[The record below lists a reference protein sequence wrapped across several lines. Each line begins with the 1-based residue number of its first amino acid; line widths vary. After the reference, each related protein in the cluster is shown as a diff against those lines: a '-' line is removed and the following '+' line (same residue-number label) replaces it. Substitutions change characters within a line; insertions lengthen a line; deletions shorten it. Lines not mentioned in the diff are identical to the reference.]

1 MTENSERYWEAR
13 WRDEAAENDR
23 LRGREEMLRG
33 LAANDGNP
41 DQHVARR
48 ALALMDNITELFH
61 RANEDERDGHR

>member
-1 MTENSERYWEAR
+1 MTK
-13 WRDEAAENDR
+13 DELLTVEDALLSSMEEIER
-23 LRGREEMLRG
+23 LRGREAMLRG

-61 RANEDERDGHR
+61 RANGE